1 MARARP
7 IGCSNGDPKIDS
19 IRRNWTD
26 LKLHQPF
33 FAQVNFGEAHRR
45 HGWSQAHANADP
57 QADSEKVEIP
67 PYYPDHPV
75 TRRDWATYFDFVNVL
90 DRKVGRVLERLEE
103 DGLADN
109 TIVVFMTDH
118 GRPMTRGKTLLY
130 DSGIQIPLI
139 MRWPKGIQPPAQYR
153 AGQVYEELVSGIDL
167 TATALAFAGIEKP
180 AKMQGRVFMGA
191 GAEPPR
197 KYVYAAADRIGEFHH
212 KIRCVRSKRYKYIRN
227 YNQTPINEQA
237 SAYRKAMH
245 PIHHLMNKLS
255 REDRLT
261 PAQQALVEPLPKEE
275 LYDLEADPFEIKNL
289 AASPGHQDTLAEMR
303 QALDGWLI
311 EIDDQGLK
319 PDSPELV
326 KAFEEYGKK
335 SGSQRDAIAKAT
347 REKVEREDE
356 AYKASCK

>member
-1 MARARP
+1 MFRRGP
-7 IGCSNGDPKIDS
+7 QDRFDS
-19 IRRNWTD
+19 ATWTD
-26 LKLHQPF
+26 LRQNQPF

-45 HGWSQAHANADP
+45 HGWSQAHANANP
-57 QADSEKVEIP
+57 KADSEKVKIP
-67 PYYPDHPV
+67 PYYPDNPV
-75 TRRDWATYFDFVNVL
+75 TRKDWATYLDFVNVL
-90 DRKVGRVLERLEE
+90 DRKVGRVLQRLEA

-139 MRWPKGIQPPAQYR
+139 LRWPKGIEPPMQYR
-153 AGQVYEELVSGIDL
+153 AGQVFEELVSGVDL
-167 TATALAFAGIEKP
+167 AATALAVAGIEKP

-191 GAEPPR
+191 GADEPPR

-212 KIRCVRSKRYKYIRN
+212 KIRCVRGKRYKYIRN

-245 PIHHLMNKLS
+245 PIHHLMKKLS

-261 PAQQALVEPLPKEE
+261 PAQQALVDPLPKEE
-275 LYDLEADPFEIKNL
+275 LYDLEADPFEINNL
-289 AASPGHQDTLAEMR
+289 AASPGHQDALAEMR
-303 QALDGWLI
+303 QALDGWLT

-356 AYKASCK
+356 THKASRK